1 MRLDRERR
9 DRHGRVVF
17 SFARRFS
24 VHARHLKD
32 YQALFGR
39 VTLDLGDQ
47 EDRKIPTEELLRAY
61 RSGAKE
67 SKYLQTLLFQFGRYI
82 LISSSR
88 DSLPANL
95 RAIWRYTNGPA
106 WQSDHHTDINVQEC
120 YWPAFATNLEET
132 GQPLVKFMDSLVEPG
147 RVTAK
152 EHYGVENGGWIAH
165 TITNAFGHTAP
176 GSGLYWGDGPA
187 TAAWMCENL
196 WEYYEFTQ
204 DRDVLKQ
211 IYPIMRDLAKFYQSI
226 MVEDPTSG
234 ELVVVPSISCEH
246 SGFGIGA
253 TFEMALSYWLM
264 QTVIEAGEILDVDE
278 EFRPELARRNR
289 VRSDSYAIEE
299 RRLSRLKR
307 RGAVCLFP
315 RPFGARRTLAI

>member
-1 MRLDRERR
+1 M
-9 DRHGRVVF
+9 
-17 SFARRFS
+17 
-24 VHARHLKD
+24 KD

-47 EDRKIPTEELLRAY
+47 EDRKIPPRSCSARTEAALRRANIFKP
-61 RSGAKE
+61 SF
-67 SKYLQTLLFQFGRYI
+67 SQFGRYI

-95 RAIWRYTNGPA
+95 RAIWRYTNWPA
-106 WQSDHHTDINVQEC
+106 WQSDYHTDINVQEC

-176 GSGLYWGDGPA
+176 GSGLYWGYGPA

-211 IYPIMRDLAKFYQSI
+211 IYPIMRDLAKFY
-226 MVEDPTSG
+226 
-234 ELVVVPSISCEH
+234 
-246 SGFGIGA
+246 
-253 TFEMALSYWLM
+253 
-264 QTVIEAGEILDVDE
+264 
-278 EFRPELARRNR
+278 
-289 VRSDSYAIEE
+289 
-299 RRLSRLKR
+299 
-307 RGAVCLFP
+307 
-315 RPFGARRTLAI
+315 

>member
-1 MRLDRERR
+1 
-9 DRHGRVVF
+9 
-17 SFARRFS
+17 
-24 VHARHLKD
+24 
-32 YQALFGR
+32 
-39 VTLDLGDQ
+39 
-47 EDRKIPTEELLRAY
+47 
-61 RSGAKE
+61 
-67 SKYLQTLLFQFGRYI
+67 
-82 LISSSR
+82 
-88 DSLPANL
+88 
-95 RAIWRYTNGPA
+95 
-106 WQSDHHTDINVQEC
+106 
-120 YWPAFATNLEET
+120 
-132 GQPLVKFMDSLVEPG
+132 
-147 RVTAK
+147 
-152 EHYGVENGGWIAH
+152 
-165 TITNAFGHTAP
+165 
-176 GSGLYWGDGPA
+176 
-187 TAAWMCENL
+187 MCENL

-264 QTVIEAGEILDVDE
+264 QTVIEEGEILDVDE
-278 EFRPELARRNR
+278 EFRAELARRNK

>member
-1 MRLDRERR
+1 
-9 DRHGRVVF
+9 
-17 SFARRFS
+17 
-24 VHARHLKD
+24 
-32 YQALFGR
+32 
-39 VTLDLGDQ
+39 
-47 EDRKIPTEELLRAY
+47 
-61 RSGAKE
+61 
-67 SKYLQTLLFQFGRYI
+67 
-82 LISSSR
+82 
-88 DSLPANL
+88 
-95 RAIWRYTNGPA
+95 
-106 WQSDHHTDINVQEC
+106 
-120 YWPAFATNLEET
+120 
-132 GQPLVKFMDSLVEPG
+132 MDSLVEPG

-176 GSGLYWGDGPA
+176 GSGLYWGYGPA

-264 QTVIEAGEILDVDE
+264 QTVIEEGEILDVDE
-278 EFRPELARRNR
+278 EFRAELARRNR

>member
-17 SFARRFS
+17 SFTRQFS

-32 YQALFGR
+32 YQELFGR

-95 RAIWRYTNGPA
+95 RAIWRYTNWPA
-106 WQSDHHTDINVQEC
+106 WQSDYHTDINVQEC

-165 TITNAFGHTAP
+165 TITNAFGHTAR
-176 GSGLYWGDGPA
+176 
-187 TAAWMCENL
+187 
-196 WEYYEFTQ
+196 
-204 DRDVLKQ
+204 DRD
-211 IYPIMRDLAKFYQSI
+211 S
-226 MVEDPTSG
+226 TG
-234 ELVVVPSISCEH
+234 
-246 SGFGIGA
+246 G
-253 TFEMALSYWLM
+253 T
-264 QTVIEAGEILDVDE
+264 
-278 EFRPELARRNR
+278 ARRPPRGCAKISGNIT
-289 VRSDSYAIEE
+289 SL
-299 RRLSRLKR
+299 RRIATS
-307 RGAVCLFP
+307 
-315 RPFGARRTLAI
+315 